1 MNSLLGLFVLLYL
14 YIVQAWADWRCLSF
28 SEGQCESLNV
38 GISRRGSYAFLV
50 FFLYLII
57 YSLIREP
64 ISVEESSGMHIG
76 NLIKQQL
83 EEQGRSVVWF
93 ARKLSYS
100 RTNVYKIFEK
110 PSIDTNLLLRISSI
124 LNYDFFKYY
133 TEYFRD
139 AEQ

>member
-1 MNSLLGLFVLLYL
+1 MGLFVLLYL
-14 YIVQAWADWRCLSF
+14 YIIQAWADWRCLSF
-28 SEGQCESLNV
+28 LRAMREPGC
-38 GISRRGSYAFLV
+38 GMSRRGSYAFLV
-50 FFLYLII
+50 FSLYLII

-64 ISVEESSGMHIG
+64 VSVEESGMHIG

-110 PSIDTNLLLRISSI
+110 PSIDTSLLLRISSI
-124 LNYDFFKYY
+124 LNYDFFKHY
-133 TEYFRD
+133 TEYFKD
-139 AEQ
+139 MEQ

>member
-1 MNSLLGLFVLLYL
+1 
-14 YIVQAWADWRCLSF
+14 
-28 SEGQCESLNV
+28 
-38 GISRRGSYAFLV
+38 
-50 FFLYLII
+50 
-57 YSLIREP
+57 
-64 ISVEESSGMHIG
+64 MHIG

-100 RTNVYKIFEK
+100 RTNVYKIFDK

>member
-1 MNSLLGLFVLLYL
+1 MYSPYT
-14 YIVQAWADWRCLSF
+14 
-28 SEGQCESLNV
+28 
-38 GISRRGSYAFLV
+38 
-50 FFLYLII
+50 FLY
-57 YSLIREP
+57 SLVREP
-64 ISVEESSGMHIG
+64 VSVEESGMHIG

-110 PSIDTNLLLRISSI
+110 PSIDTSLLLRISSI

-133 TEYFRD
+133 TDSLKDRE
-139 AEQ
+139 

>member
-28 SEGQCESLNV
+28 SEGNARAWVWDEQK
-38 GISRRGSYAFLV
+38 RFLRLSCIL
-50 FFLYLII
+50 FIPYL
-57 YSLIREP
+57 YSLVREP
-64 ISVEESSGMHIG
+64 VSVEESGMHIG

-124 LNYDFFKYY
+124 LNYDFFKHY
-133 TEYFRD
+133 TEYFKEM
-139 AEQ
+139 EQ

>member
-1 MNSLLGLFVLLYL
+1 MLIL
-14 YIVQAWADWRCLSF
+14 
-28 SEGQCESLNV
+28 SEGQCESLIV
-38 GISRRGSYAFLV
+38 GDKQKRFLR
-50 FFLYLII
+50 LSCILLIPYL
-57 YSLIREP
+57 YSLVREP
-64 ISVEESSGMHIG
+64 VSVEESGMHIG

-110 PSIDTNLLLRISSI
+110 PSIDTSLLLRISSI

-133 TEYFRD
+133 TDSLKDRE
-139 AEQ
+139 

>member
-1 MNSLLGLFVLLYL
+1 M
-14 YIVQAWADWRCLSF
+14 
-28 SEGQCESLNV
+28 
-38 GISRRGSYAFLV
+38 
-50 FFLYLII
+50 
-57 YSLIREP
+57 
-64 ISVEESSGMHIG
+64 
-76 NLIKQQL
+76 
-83 EEQGRSVVWF
+83 VWF

>member
-1 MNSLLGLFVLLYL
+1 MWEDHIKNEILIFAGFIPYL
-14 YIVQAWADWRCLSF
+14 Y
-28 SEGQCESLNV
+28 SLV
-38 GISRRGSYAFLV
+38 
-50 FFLYLII
+50 
-57 YSLIREP
+57 REP
-64 ISVEESSGMHIG
+64 VSVEESGMHIG

-133 TEYFRD
+133 TNSLKDRE
-139 AEQ
+139 

>member
-50 FFLYLII
+50 FSLYLII

-64 ISVEESSGMHIG
+64 VSVEESGMHIG

-110 PSIDTNLLLRISSI
+110 PSIDTSLLLRISSI

-133 TEYFRD
+133 TDSLKDRE
-139 AEQ
+139 